1 MSTPTDQTAPPPAG
15 DDGTDPLVPDDAPRA
30 TDRPGARRT
39 ALVVVPLLAGLV
51 VAGTVGGQML
61 WAEIEDTDDAAA
73 EVFCW
78 NGEGAASR
86 SECPKPRGTDGL
98 AWVLPSFRPDRLDC
112 VDELEQHP
120 EYNRPVM
127 WTCEQAVE
135 GRAVSVTYSQI
146 TGQRAALRYF
156 DKLHGDSRVAT
167 RSSDGRSEVFRW
179 APSQSADG
187 QWRASL
193 LLRDAPYAVTA
204 SAADREDAELV
215 LDRRV
220 RIRPPG
226 ARRGVQVS

>member
-1 MSTPTDQTAPPPAG
+1 
-15 DDGTDPLVPDDAPRA
+15 
-30 TDRPGARRT
+30 
-39 ALVVVPLLAGLV
+39 
-51 VAGTVGGQML
+51 ML